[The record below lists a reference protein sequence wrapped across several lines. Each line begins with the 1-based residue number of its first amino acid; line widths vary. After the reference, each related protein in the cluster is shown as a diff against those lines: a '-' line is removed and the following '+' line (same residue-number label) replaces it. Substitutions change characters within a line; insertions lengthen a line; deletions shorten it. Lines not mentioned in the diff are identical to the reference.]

1 MGHQASEVAV
11 LVVEDDDLVR
21 ALALDMAAT
30 AGHKVYEA
38 AHADEAIQ
46 LLERYSDIRIVFTD
60 VEMPGTMDGIKLAHY
75 IRDRWPPIQLIIA
88 SGAMRLIEQD
98 LPLGASFL
106 SKPYTHDH
114 VSEKLQEMMARL
126 ISPH

>member
-1 MGHQASEVAV
+1 MGHKASEVAI

-21 ALALDMAAT
+21 ALAVNMAGT
-30 AGHKVYEA
+30 AGYKVYQA
-38 AHADEAIQ
+38 AEADEAIQ
-46 LLERYSDIRIVFTD
+46 LLERHLDIRIVFTD

-75 IRDRWPPIQLIIA
+75 VRDRWPPIELIVT
-88 SGAMRLIEQD
+88 SGAVHLVERE

-114 VSEKLQEMMARL
+114 VSEKLQEMVARL
-126 ISPH
+126 N